1 MKYITQEEFDATVK
15 RLEARR
21 KAVAKAERQ
30 LRAAKTLD
38 EKIAA
43 NRARAAAK
51 NMEV

>member
-15 RLEARR
+15 RSEARR
-21 KAVAKAERQ
+21 KAVAKADRK
-30 LRAAKTLD
+30 LRTAKTLD

-43 NRARAAAK
+43 NRARVAAR